1 MASGLGVISFS
12 PWEGSWASSVWQW
25 LVEGCWV
32 FVTII
37 ASKMEEVVFSSY
49 NLSVDRVN
57 CERSSVGAELGIKAS
72 DVAVD
77 QISVFLGNFALWVSS
92 C

>member
-1 MASGLGVISFS
+1 M
-12 PWEGSWASSVWQW
+12 
-25 LVEGCWV
+25 
-32 FVTII
+32 TII

-57 CERSSVGAELGIKAS
+57 CERSSVGAELGIKVS

-77 QISVFLGNFALWVSS
+77 QISVFLGNFVL
-92 C
+92 

>member
-1 MASGLGVISFS
+1 M
-12 PWEGSWASSVWQW
+12 
-25 LVEGCWV
+25 
-32 FVTII
+32 TII

-57 CERSSVGAELGIKAS
+57 CERSSVGAELGIKVS

-77 QISVFLGNFALWVSS
+77 QISVLLGNFVL
-92 C
+92 